1 MKRIFSILL
10 LFISIIFINCQSHT
24 SIDSYFKEL
33 VAEGDFNG
41 NVLIVKNGE
50 TLYENSFGFADAS
63 KTVSLTKEYRFG
75 LGSVYKE
82 FPAVSIMQLQEKGL
96 LNIEDKIDK
105 YLKDLPSW
113 ASKISIKNLLQYTS
127 GLPKVE
133 WEKYLEK
140 NEKITEEKIKQDLQN
155 IEELNFEPG
164 EDYLYTNHSPQLL
177 SKIVERITKQTFT
190 DYVTENLFIP
200 FSLNTAV
207 IPPGYPF
214 ADKNLMAIPFNEANE
229 EDSWNVALPGVMFA
243 FTANDLYQ
251 WMDNLH
257 AYKIINQESI
267 KFLSE
272 EADFFGN
279 IQAPLG
285 FVEWKNNKIVEH
297 SHHGESG
304 NYECMVR
311 RFNND
316 KDVLT
321 IIVQA
326 NQKHENVIDISD
338 DIKSILKFN

>member
-10 LFISIIFINCQSHT
+10 LFISITFINCQSHT

-33 VAEGDFNG
+33 AADGDFNG
-41 NVLIVKNGE
+41 NVLIIKNGE
-50 TLYENSFGFADAS
+50 KLYENSFGFADAS
-63 KTVSLTKEYRFG
+63 KTVLLTKEYRFG

-96 LNIEDKIDK
+96 LHIEDKIDT

-133 WEKYLEK
+133 WEKYLAK
-140 NEKITEEKIKQDLQN
+140 NEKITEEKIKQDLQS

-177 SKIVERITKQTFT
+177 SKIVESITKQTFT
-190 DYVTENLFIP
+190 DYVIENLFIP

-207 IPPGYPF
+207 IPKGFPF
-214 ADKNLMAIPFNEANE
+214 VDKNLMAIPFNEANE

-251 WMDNLH
+251 WINNLH
-257 AYKIINQESI
+257 AYKIINQKSI

-285 FVEWKNNKIVEH
+285 FVEWKNNKIIEH

-326 NQKHENVIDISD
+326 NQKHGNVIDISD